1 MKIRLYGARCL
12 VVCLLWLSFQ
22 SAGAQAG
29 GGASLSNPNVEAFP
43 RIQAYLDVHDAQG
56 DFIHGLKAEQV
67 TILEAGNVR
76 PVTQLKEIS
85 PGVQVV
91 VVINPGPSFAI
102 RNNKAV
108 SRYDVV

>member
-12 VVCLLWLSFQ
+12 VLCLLWLSFQ
-22 SAGAQAG
+22 RAGAQAG

-67 TILEAGNVR
+67 TILEAGTPDR
-76 PVTQLKEIS
+76 
-85 PGVQVV
+85 
-91 VVINPGPSFAI
+91 
-102 RNNKAV
+102 
-108 SRYDVV
+108 